1 MENEKVGDSILY
13 PVGGGKLSPQVE
25 MTRSNA
31 SLHNYEVGQYQG

>member
-1 MENEKVGDSILY
+1 MENEEVGDSILY
-13 PVGGGKLSPQVE
+13 PVGGKLSPQVE